1 MKKRE
6 SNQEYRLITLPN
18 KIIKVLADGKFSQ
31 LNTVDMEQLFHALM
45 FQLAYPQSVKQE
57 AFTLKKLKLLTA
69 AIKNKTAAFKHK
81 LQNSGLPFTIMSVQ
95 FTHDFLQW
103 LLQQKELKVKFQQF
117 VNKEVDLNEL
127 LKLTLNPAE
136 KSETTAGRSNDD
148 LLQSL
153 GIKQHEVLNFLVNEF
168 SKIYQPEVKDYLFD

>member
-117 VNKEVDLNEL
+117 VNKEVDLL
-127 LKLTLNPAE
+127 VYI
-136 KSETTAGRSNDD
+136 SENLSN
-148 LLQSL
+148 
-153 GIKQHEVLNFLVNEF
+153 
-168 SKIYQPEVKDYLFD
+168 IYVSSEIDEIIDYLKDTEKIIDEISLEHKIR